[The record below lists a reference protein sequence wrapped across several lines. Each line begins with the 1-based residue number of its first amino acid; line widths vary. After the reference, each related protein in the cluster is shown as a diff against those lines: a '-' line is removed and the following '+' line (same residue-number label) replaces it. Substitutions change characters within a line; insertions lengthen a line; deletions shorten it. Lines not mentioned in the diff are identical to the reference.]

1 MLLHNDYRIFQ
12 QFIDT
17 YISRGFT
24 GIRRHDPLI
33 LEMEELMRS
42 RKQFFYVGD
51 LIRIKIMFTSQTSR
65 DMIGVDPDGMGPGE
79 LYLVTH
85 PDDVNR
91 MNLARLRLFRSGT
104 DLFQK
109 KEGSLF
115 YSIPFFL
122 NDTNGKRIRLLFQG
136 YLFYSKI
143 PYETVFVLF
152 VHTDISHFQINR
164 HSFHHYIGEDQNVFR
179 YPDDE
184 LLQIGYTFSDR
195 EFDILGLLAQGLESE
210 QIAEKLF
217 LSVNTVNTHRRN
229 ILRKSNKS
237 TTYEVV
243 LELMEKGI
251 L

>member
-17 YISRGFT
+17 YISRRFAS
-24 GIRRHDPLI
+24 IRRHYPLI
-33 LEMEELMRS
+33 LEMEELMRA

-51 LIRIKIMFTSQTSR
+51 LIRIRILFTSQNSR
-65 DMIGVDPDGMGPGE
+65 DMIGVDPDTMGPGE
-79 LYLVTH
+79 LYLATH

-122 NDTNGKRIRLLFQG
+122 NDANGKRIRLLFQG

-152 VHTDISHFQINR
+152 VHTDISDFHIKR
-164 HSFHHYIGEDQNVFR
+164 HAFHHYIGEDQAVFR

-184 LLQIGYTFSDR
+184 LLRIGYSFSDR

-210 QIAEKLF
+210 QIADKLF